1 LAWQPR
7 LQILHKGGK
16 GPPNFMLLHGY
27 GSAAEHWLPY
37 TQTIPFPPQGQFLF
51 PQAPETVARPDGL
64 LDGHAWWNL
73 NLAAHRRIGR
83 LGVDLTNE
91 DPQGLEQAAKLVRKS
106 LAREGNSKVHPFV
119 LGGFSQGA
127 MVACEVAFSSDEPL
141 AALVILSGT
150 PLDRAGWRP
159 RMAMRRG
166 MPVFMSHGHVDE
178 ILPFDLAER
187 LREDIVAA
195 GMELTFIPFDGGHE
209 IPEEVVRALGEFLA
223 RIVTHKEAT
232 KTSTD
237 AQVGASTGAFPLR
250 SP

>member
-1 LAWQPR
+1 
-7 LQILHKGGK
+7 
-16 GPPNFMLLHGY
+16 
-27 GSAAEHWLPY
+27 
-37 TQTIPFPPQGQFLF
+37 
-51 PQAPETVARPDGL
+51 

-91 DPQGLEQAAKLVRKS
+91 DPQGLKQAAKLVRKS

-187 LREDIVAA
+187 LREDI
-195 GMELTFIPFDGGHE
+195 FDGGHE

-223 RIVTHKEAT
+223 RITIHKEAT